1 MPELRESSLL
11 FSLESLMAEERSRID
26 HERVAKEQRERAEAA
41 ERAAR
46 ERRAEEEEAQ
56 RLARQRERS
65 AEEERRHR
73 EEQARLEGI
82 RTAEVDRVRDEAA
95 RRVAIESATAA
106 RDHELRLAAIRQA
119 ASVRATRLALVATS
133 IATLGLF
140 AVLLWLELG
149 VHPERL
155 ARLEAEH
162 VGLTEGERRRADRA
176 EGRLLESEAARR
188 RLEEKLRANDAAAEP
203 APAAVPTTRKP
214 PRPAPGRGKPRPGV
228 NSPPCVD
235 DGDPLNNCLKR

>member
-1 MPELRESSLL
+1 LAELRESSLL

-46 ERRAEEEEAQ
+46 ERRAEEEEAH
-56 RLARQRERS
+56 RLAREHERLV
-65 AEEERRHR
+65 EEERRRR
-73 EEQARLEGI
+73 EEQARLDGI

-95 RRVAIESATAA
+95 RRVAIESATAT
-106 RDHELRLAAIRQA
+106 RDHELKLAAIRQV
-119 ASVRATRLALVATS
+119 ASVRATRFALVATS

-149 VHPERL
+149 VHPQRL

-162 VGLTEGERRRADRA
+162 LRAHEGERQRADRA
-176 EGRLLESEAARR
+176 EGRLLESEASRR
-188 RLEEKLRANDAAAEP
+188 RLEEKLRANEAAAEP
-203 APAAVPTTRKP
+203 DPAAVPPPRKP
-214 PRPAPGRGKPRPGV
+214 PRLPPGV
-228 NSPPCVD
+228 KPKPGVKPVPCKD
-235 DGDPLNNCLKR
+235 DNDPLNPCL

>member
-1 MPELRESSLL
+1 LAELRESSLL

-46 ERRAEEEEAQ
+46 ERRAEEEKAE
-56 RLARQRERS
+56 RLARERERL
-65 AEEERRHR
+65 AEEERRRR
-73 EEQARLEGI
+73 EEQARLDGI

-95 RRVAIESATAA
+95 RRGASESAMAA
-106 RDHELRLAAIRQA
+106 RDHELKLAAIRQA

-133 IATLGLF
+133 IATLGSF
-140 AVLLWLELG
+140 AGLLWLELG
-149 VHPERL
+149 VHPQRL

-162 VGLTEGERRRADRA
+162 VSLTEGERRRADRA

-188 RLEEKLRANDAAAEP
+188 RLEDKLRANDVAAEP
-203 APAAVPTTRKP
+203 KPAALPTTPK
-214 PRPAPGRGKPRPGV
+214 PGRVPPAGKPRPGV
-228 NSPPCVD
+228 KPPPCKD
-235 DGDPLNNCLKR
+235 DGDPLDDCLKR